1 MRAVPLKLSAWLRA
15 EAFYGANHNAEMS
28 SDVEKLFYYTLQG
41 IEREKAS
48 STTISDM
55 YKFSQENRFLWLI
68 VGPIVM
74 DLKCLHREYPELV
87 DEALERSP
95 ENLASAAREWK
106 SFAYYW
112 NDRGDPIPDHPSFV
126 EIQEGLG
133 LYGRTPLERSLRRIK
148 RTAQKRLNVFIW
160 RLYEWIPRLQ

>member
-1 MRAVPLKLSAWLRA
+1 MRAVPVKLSAWLRA
-15 EAFYGANHNAEMS
+15 EAFYGANRNAEMS
-28 SDVEKLFYYTLQG
+28 SDVEKLFYYTLQR

-48 STTISDM
+48 STMISDM
-55 YKFSQENRFLWLI
+55 YKFSQENHFLWLI

-74 DLKCLHREYPELV
+74 DLRHLHREYPELV

-95 ENLASAAREWK
+95 ENLASAARERN
-106 SFAYYW
+106 SFAYPW
-112 NDRGDPIPDHPSFV
+112 NNRGDPIPDHPSFV

>member
-1 MRAVPLKLSAWLRA
+1 VRAVPFKLSAWLRT
-15 EAFYGANHNAEMS
+15 EAFYSNSEMS
-28 SDVEKLFYYTLQG
+28 SDLEKFFYYTIQG
-41 IEREKAS
+41 IELEKTS

-68 VGPIVM
+68 VGPVVM
-74 DLKCLHREYPELV
+74 DLRRLHREYPELV

-106 SFAYYW
+106 SFASHW
-112 NDRGDPIPDHPSFV
+112 NNPGDPIPDHPSFV

-148 RTAQKRLNVFIW
+148 RTAQKRLNVLIW
-160 RLYEWIPRLQ
+160 RLYEWIPKFQ

>member
-1 MRAVPLKLSAWLRA
+1 
-15 EAFYGANHNAEMS
+15 MS
-28 SDVEKLFYYTLQG
+28 SDLEKFFYYTLQR

-48 STTISDM
+48 SSMISDT

-68 VGPIVM
+68 VGHFAM
-74 DLKCLHREYPELV
+74 NLKHLHREYPELV

-106 SFAYYW
+106 SFAYHW
-112 NDRGDPIPDHPSFV
+112 NNRGDPIPDHPSFV

-133 LYGRTPLERSLRRIK
+133 LYGRTRLERSLRRIK

-160 RLYEWIPRLQ
+160 RLYEWIPRPQ